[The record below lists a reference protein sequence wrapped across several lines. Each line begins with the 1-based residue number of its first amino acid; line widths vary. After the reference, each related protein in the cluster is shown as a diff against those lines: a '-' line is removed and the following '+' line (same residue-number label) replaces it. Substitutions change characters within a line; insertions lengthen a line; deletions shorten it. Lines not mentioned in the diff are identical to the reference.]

1 MKYSTRKLLG
11 LKSMR
16 SYKPSVRKVLGIKPL
31 PKILRPRRIRK
42 RIAFRLLVESSDKVN
57 IRNQDM
63 FGLNPKRKILEKWR
77 EQNENYTDT
86 SGRKITK
93 REKTGLYAVVRQT

>member
-31 PKILRPRRIRK
+31 PKLFSPKRIRK
-42 RIAFRLLVESSDKVN
+42 RAVFRLLVDGSDKVN
-57 IRNQDM
+57 IRFQDM
-63 FGLNPKRKILEKWR
+63 FGLNPKRKIMEKKQDFVTMR
-77 EQNENYTDT
+77 ELDNTI
-86 SGRKITK
+86 GKALGIK
-93 REKTGLYAVVRQT
+93 